1 MVILIVERVPQGLKG
16 EMSRLALEV
25 KPGVFISTMG
35 ARVRDKLWTKVT
47 EKWKIDSLLIY
58 STNNE
63 QGFGIRSFGDTS
75 REVLNCDGLLLT
87 QMTNKALE

>member
-1 MVILIVERVPQGLKG
+1 MVILIVERVTPGLKG

-35 ARVRDKLWTKVT
+35 ARVRDKLWIKIT
-47 EKWKIDSLLIY
+47 EKWKLDSLLIY

-63 QGFGIRSFGDTS
+63 QGFNIRSYGNTS
-75 REVLNCDGLLLT
+75 REVIDFEGLLLT
-87 QMTNKALE
+87 QMTKVSES